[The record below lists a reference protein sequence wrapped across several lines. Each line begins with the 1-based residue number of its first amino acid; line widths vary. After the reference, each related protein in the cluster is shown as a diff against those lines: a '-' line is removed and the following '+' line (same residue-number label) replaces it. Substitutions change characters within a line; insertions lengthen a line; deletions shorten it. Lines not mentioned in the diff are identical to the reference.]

1 MAFRLSEEEI
11 RQRLVKL
18 RNLKTLHGKARQ
30 HVAKLLTE
38 VKQFKIDKVRFK
50 QLIQV
55 KDKTIQQLRDQLAD
69 KEAQRKELLGFLYK
83 ETKQKEG
90 KQGKRKKREQAYHRP
105 QPKDEDITEHHKLIL
120 NRCPMCRT
128 HVGDAVDEATKYE
141 EDIDIRPR
149 KIIKAYT
156 ITRHWCPKCETFV
169 KSEQA
174 PPIQRIGL
182 NTLGYILYAR
192 YRLRLPI
199 NKIQE
204 SLRDL
209 FDFRI
214 SEGEITEK
222 IKESET
228 LFGKDY
234 RAICEL
240 IKTAK
245 VVYADETGWRMD
257 GECWWLWVFVTDQ
270 GVRYL
275 LEGSRGGGI
284 PREALGKKK
293 DRVLVSDGYK
303 VYDNLPG
310 EHQQCWVH
318 LLRTTKLASLLMYA
332 DAAQLYTELG
342 EELLKPI
349 NDRDPPRFKR
359 RLQKIR
365 QFHYHA
371 ESKEKLKKAR
381 NRIKRD
387 TDNLLTCLKHKN
399 VLPEN
404 NTAERAIR
412 PQVVMRK
419 IFGGSRSPAG
429 ARAHEVNTSVIETK
443 LKQNPE
449 SSFFEVMLP
458 LLKQR
463 QDEQNQG

>member
-1 MAFRLSEEEI
+1 MAFRLTEQEI
-11 RQRLVKL
+11 RRRLVDR
-18 RNLKTLHGKARQ
+18 RNLKMLHAKAR
-30 HVAKLLTE
+30 KRIDELLDQIKQSKTE
-38 VKQFKIDKVRFK
+38 KARLK
-50 QLIQV
+50 QLIRT

-83 ETKQKEG
+83 ETKKKEG
-90 KQGKRKKREQAYHRP
+90 KQQRKPRQQAYHRP
-105 QPKDEDITEHHKLIL
+105 EPKDEDITDRQTFIL

-128 HVGDAVDEATKYE
+128 HVGEAVDEVTKYE
-141 EDIDIRPR
+141 EDIDLRPR
-149 KIIKAYT
+149 KTVKAYT

-169 KSEQA
+169 KSQQA
-174 PPIQRIGL
+174 PAIQRIGL
-182 NTLGYILYAR
+182 NVLGYVLYGR

-214 SEGEITEK
+214 SEGEISEK
-222 IKESET
+222 LKEAET
-228 LFGKDY
+228 MFGQDY
-234 RAICEL
+234 AAICEL

-257 GECWWLWVFVTDQ
+257 GQNWWLWVFVTEQ

-275 LEGSRGGGI
+275 LEGSRGGGV
-284 PREALGKKK
+284 PREALGIKT
-293 DRVLVSDGYK
+293 DRVLVSDAYK
-303 VYDNLPG
+303 VYDNLSG

-318 LLRTTKLASLLMYA
+318 LLRVAKLASPLMHA
-332 DAAQLYTELG
+332 DLVQLYVELGAQLQ
-342 EELLKPI
+342 KPI
-349 NDRDPPRFKR
+349 KDRDPPHLKR
-359 RLQKIR
+359 RLQEISR
-365 QFHYHA
+365 FHYHA
-371 ESKEKLKKAR
+371 DSQQKLEKTR
-381 NRIKRD
+381 NRITRD
-387 TDNLLTCLKHKN
+387 ADNLLTCLKHDN

-429 ARAHEVNTSVIETK
+429 AKAHEVNTSVIETK

-449 SSFFEVMLP
+449 AGFFEVVLP
-458 LLKQR
+458 LLKTR
-463 QDEQNQG
+463 RDEQIQG